1 VLYMIKKRSY
11 FILDPGFGL
20 IEYNQKDFIKL
31 WIGNNAKETTEEGYY
46 LIIRRYAT
54 ILAILI

>member
-1 VLYMIKKRSY
+1 MIKKRSY